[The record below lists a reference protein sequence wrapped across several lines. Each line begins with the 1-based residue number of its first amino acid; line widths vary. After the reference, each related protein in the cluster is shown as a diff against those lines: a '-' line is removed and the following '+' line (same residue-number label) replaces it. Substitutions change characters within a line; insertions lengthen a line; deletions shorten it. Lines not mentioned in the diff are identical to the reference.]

1 MEYRKN
7 VKIEIS
13 SADATISLVHKG
25 NILSAI
31 VKNPNGKKV
40 ASIDSIKMT
49 IGNDEHFNGFECFY
63 VQSINAISNYEIM
76 FRLQQFFYESVH
88 NLGYRYLLFETR
100 NPILLDIAKHL
111 YVIEPIKETNCYI
124 ADLDRMFYHSL
135 TDK

>member
-1 MEYRKN
+1 
-7 VKIEIS
+7 
-13 SADATISLVHKG
+13 
-25 NILSAI
+25 
-31 VKNPNGKKV
+31 
-40 ASIDSIKMT
+40 
-49 IGNDEHFNGFECFY
+49 
-63 VQSINAISNYEIM
+63 M

-111 YVIEPIKETNCYI
+111 YVIEPIKGTNCYI